1 MFYGKLVAGLL
12 GLLTAGPLGLLL
24 GLLLGHW
31 FDRGLAGQFALGG
44 RERVAQ
50 VQRSFF
56 ETCFLL
62 LGRIARADGRIS
74 QAEVDHT
81 EALIRQLRL
90 DAAQRREAIA
100 LFKRGAEPGFDPA
113 PVVTSFLE
121 TCRGQRLLKQTL
133 LFFLISLA
141 LADHQLD
148 VAERRVLGDIATLLG
163 YTRDQLD
170 RLLEMSRAQ
179 EHFHGDG
186 GSRAPPG
193 RSLRDAYAALGVAP
207 EVDDRTLKR
216 AYRKLMSEHHP
227 DKLIARG
234 VPEDML
240 KVATERAQ
248 EIQAAYDMIRRH
260 RDGR

>member
-12 GLLTAGPLGLLL
+12 GLLVAGPLGLLV
-24 GLLLGHW
+24 GLLLGHA
-31 FDRGLAGQFALGG
+31 FDRGLAGQFAAGG
-44 RERVAQ
+44 GEQVAR

-62 LGRIARADGRIS
+62 LGCLARADGRIS

-81 EALIRQLRL
+81 EALFRQLRL
-90 DAAQRREAIA
+90 DPEQRREAIA

-113 PVVTSFLE
+113 PAVAEFLE
-121 TCRGQRLLKQTL
+121 RCRGQRLLKQTL

-141 LADHQLD
+141 LADHELD
-148 VAERRVLGDIATLLG
+148 VAERRVLGEIAALLG
-163 YTRDQLD
+163 YSEAQLEQ
-170 RLLEMSRAQ
+170 LLGMTRAQ
-179 EHFHGDG
+179 EHFHGG
-186 GSRAPPG
+186 TGTAAQPG
-193 RSLRDAYAALGVAP
+193 TSLKDAYAALGVSP
-207 EVDDRTLKR
+207 EVDDRALKR

-227 DKLIARG
+227 DKLIAKG

-248 EIQAAYDMIRRH
+248 EIQAAYEMIRRQ
-260 RDGR
+260 RGGR